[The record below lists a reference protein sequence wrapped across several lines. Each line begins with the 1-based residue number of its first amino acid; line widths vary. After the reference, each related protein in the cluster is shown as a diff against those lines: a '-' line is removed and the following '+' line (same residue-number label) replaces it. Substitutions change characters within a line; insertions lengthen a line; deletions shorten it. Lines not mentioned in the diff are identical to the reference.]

1 MKKIWHYLLLSMTVV
16 AMPLTSCDSDD
27 ENENPPQETKDP
39 HDPTS
44 DSDQVPV
51 EAFDALE
58 YLQGS
63 LVVVDKNGEV
73 VRRVYG
79 TVLDESQPTV
89 ISVPVADYAAA
100 EATFLGW
107 VAPGKEATPVDG
119 GYDYALT
126 DADGAAQGSVS
137 FRPATGEEGLVAR
150 MSVAPG
156 TDLKQVSEVRFID
169 SDLWPEN
176 IRYSSYTKGEV
187 YILDDYSLRW
197 TTDETI
203 WETLLGAD
211 TEWDFQGRDY
221 QQMPFYCIQG
231 NTHGEEA
238 ILIWLSPDEN
248 YAGAHP
254 FVHHYVNPEAY
265 KYLPTVAE
273 AQKVLDIF
281 NDDIRFWN
289 KMLAEMDK
297 RNLLWSGQYGIFSFW
312 TTGNDEFLLN
322 EYNSEKRLIKCLDL
336 DQGDEDGE
344 LGRICDIEIDDYY
357 RYRYLRIRIFPPVK

>member
-1 MKKIWHYLLLSMTVV
+1 MKKNWFYLIMSMTIV

-27 ENENPPQETKDP
+27 EPMNDPSKVEDP

-44 DSDQVPV
+44 DADQVTV
-51 EAFDALE
+51 EAFDGLE

-100 EATFLGW
+100 EATFLSW
-107 VAPGKEATPVDG
+107 VAPGKEATLVDG

-137 FRPATGEEGLVAR
+137 FRAATGEDGLVAL

-156 TDLKQVSEVRFID
+156 TDLEQLSEVRFID

-176 IRYSSYTKGEV
+176 IRYSSYTKGNV
-187 YILDDYSLRW
+187 YILDDYSLKW
-197 TTDETI
+197 TTDVTI
-203 WETLLGAD
+203 WETLLGAE

-248 YAGAHP
+248 DVAAHP
-254 FVHHYVNPEAY
+254 YVDDYVNPEAY

-297 RNLLWSGQYGIFSFW
+297 RNLRWSWKYGVW

-336 DQGDEDGE
+336 DQSDEDDE
-344 LGRICDIEIDDYY
+344 LGRICDIALDDYY

>member
-1 MKKIWHYLLLSMTVV
+1 MKKNWIYLVLSMAVV
-16 AMPLTSCDSDD
+16 AMPLTSCDDDD
-27 ENENPPQETKDP
+27 EPINDPSKVEDP
-39 HDPTS
+39 HNPTS
-44 DSDQVPV
+44 DADQVTV

-58 YLQGS
+58 YLQGC

-89 ISVPVADYAAA
+89 ISVPIADYAAA
-100 EATFLGW
+100 EATFLSW
-107 VAPGKEATPVDG
+107 VAPGKEATPMDG

-137 FRPATGEEGLVAR
+137 FRAATGEEGLVAR

-156 TDLKQVSEVRFID
+156 TDLKQVSEVCFID

-176 IRYSSYTKGEV
+176 LVYTSYTKGNV
-187 YILDDYSLRW
+187 YILNDYSLSW
-197 TTDETI
+197 TTDVTF
-203 WETLLGAD
+203 WDKFLGVD
-211 TEWDFQGRDY
+211 STWDFQGPIY

-231 NTHGEEA
+231 NTHGEDA

-248 YAGAHP
+248 DVAAHP
-254 FVHHYVNPEAY
+254 YVQYYVNPEAY

-297 RNLLWSGQYGIFSFW
+297 RNLRWSWKYGVW
-312 TTGNDEFLLN
+312 TTGNDEFLLG
-322 EYNSEKRLIKCLDL
+322 EYNSQKRLIKCLDL
-336 DQGDEDGE
+336 DQSDEDDE
-344 LGRICDIEIDDYY
+344 LGRICDIELDDDY
-357 RYRYLRIRIFPPVK
+357 RYRYLRIRIFPPAN

>member
-1 MKKIWHYLLLSMTVV
+1 MVLV
-16 AMPLTSCDSDD
+16 AMPLTSCDDDD
-27 ENENPPQETKDP
+27 EPINDPSKVEDP

-44 DSDQVPV
+44 DADQVAV
-51 EAFDALE
+51 KVFDALE
-58 YLQGS
+58 YLQGC

-73 VRRVYG
+73 VRNVYG

-107 VAPGKEATPVDG
+107 VAPGKKATKVEG
-119 GYDYALT
+119 GYDYQLT
-126 DADGAAQGSVS
+126 DAHGNAQGSVS
-137 FRPATGEEGLVAR
+137 FRAATGKDGLVAL

-156 TDLKQVSEVRFID
+156 TNLKQVSEVRFID

-176 IRYSSYTKGEV
+176 IRYSSYTKGNV

-197 TTDETI
+197 TTDVTI
-203 WETLLGAD
+203 WETLLGAE

-248 YAGAHP
+248 DVAAHP
-254 FVHHYVNPEAY
+254 YVDDYVNPEAY

-297 RNLLWSGQYGIFSFW
+297 RNLRWSWKYGVW

-336 DQGDEDGE
+336 DQNDEDDE
-344 LGRICDIEIDDYY
+344 LGRICDVKLDDYY
-357 RYRYLRIRIFPPVK
+357 RYRYLRVRIFPPAN

>member
-1 MKKIWHYLLLSMTVV
+1 MKKNWFYLIMSMVLV
-16 AMPLTSCDSDD
+16 AMPLTSCDDDD
-27 ENENPPQETKDP
+27 EPINDPSKVEDP

-44 DSDQVPV
+44 DADQVAV
-51 EAFDALE
+51 KVFDALE
-58 YLQGS
+58 YLQGC

-73 VRRVYG
+73 VRNVYG

-107 VAPGKEATPVDG
+107 VAPGKKATKVEG
-119 GYDYALT
+119 GYDYQLT
-126 DADGAAQGSVS
+126 DAHGTAQGSVS
-137 FRPATGEEGLVAR
+137 FRAATGKDGLVAL

-156 TDLKQVSEVRFID
+156 TNLKQVSEVRFID

-176 IRYSSYTKGEV
+176 IRYSSYTKGNV

-197 TTDETI
+197 TTDVTI
-203 WETLLGAD
+203 WETLLGAE

-248 YAGAHP
+248 DVAAHP
-254 FVHHYVNPEAY
+254 YVDDYVNPEAY

-297 RNLLWSGQYGIFSFW
+297 RNLRWSWKYGVW

-336 DQGDEDGE
+336 DQNDEDDE
-344 LGRICDIEIDDYY
+344 LGRICDVKLDDYY
-357 RYRYLRIRIFPPVK
+357 RYRYLRVRIFPPAN

>member
-1 MKKIWHYLLLSMTVV
+1 MKKIWYYLLLSMTVV

-27 ENENPPQETKDP
+27 DEFNENPPQEAEDP

-44 DSDQVPV
+44 DADQVPV
-51 EAFDALE
+51 EAFDGLE

-73 VRRVYG
+73 VRLVYG
-79 TVLDESQPTV
+79 SVLDESQPTV

-100 EATFLGW
+100 EATFLSW
-107 VAPGKEATPVDG
+107 VAPGKEVTPVGD

-126 DADGAAQGSVS
+126 DANGAAQGSVS
-137 FRPATGEEGLVAR
+137 FRAATGEEGLVAL

-176 IRYSSYTKGEV
+176 LVYTSYTKGNI
-187 YILDDYSLRW
+187 YILNDYSLSW
-197 TTDETI
+197 TTDVTI
-203 WETLLGAD
+203 WDNILGVET
-211 TEWDFQGRDY
+211 TWDFQGPIY

-231 NTHGEEA
+231 NTHGEDA

-248 YAGAHP
+248 DVAAHP
-254 FVHHYVNPEAY
+254 YVKYYVKPEAY

-281 NDDIRFWN
+281 NDDISFWN

-297 RNLLWSGQYGIFSFW
+297 RNLRWSWKYGVW

-322 EYNSEKRLIKCLDL
+322 EYNSEKKLIKCLDL
-336 DQGDEDGE
+336 DQNDEDDE
-344 LGRICDIEIDDYY
+344 LGRICDIELDDEF
-357 RYRYLRIRIFPPVK
+357 RYRYLRIRIFPPAN

>member
-1 MKKIWHYLLLSMTVV
+1 MKKNWFYLIMSMVLV
-16 AMPLTSCDSDD
+16 AMPLTSCDDDD
-27 ENENPPQETKDP
+27 EPINDPSKVEDP

-44 DSDQVPV
+44 DADQVAV
-51 EAFDALE
+51 KVFDALE
-58 YLQGS
+58 YLQGC

-73 VRRVYG
+73 VRNVYG

-107 VAPGKEATPVDG
+107 VAPGKKATKVEG
-119 GYDYALT
+119 GYDYQLT
-126 DADGAAQGSVS
+126 DAHGNAQGSVS
-137 FRPATGEEGLVAR
+137 FRAATGKDGLVAL

-156 TDLKQVSEVRFID
+156 TNLKQVSEVRFID

-176 IRYSSYTKGEV
+176 IRYSSYTKGNV

-197 TTDETI
+197 TTDVTI
-203 WETLLGAD
+203 WETLLGAE

-248 YAGAHP
+248 DVAAHP
-254 FVHHYVNPEAY
+254 YVDDYVNPEAY

-297 RNLLWSGQYGIFSFW
+297 RNLRWSWKYGVW

-336 DQGDEDGE
+336 DQNDEDDE
-344 LGRICDIEIDDYY
+344 LGRICDVKLDDYY
-357 RYRYLRIRIFPPVK
+357 RYRYLRVRIFPPAN